1 MPTNIVSYA
10 ALKAAYFECLERD
23 MRARNRIYTDL
34 RQVDQVAGFL
44 SLGKVAETLKQAIG
58 WRA

>member
-1 MPTNIVSYA
+1 VRQLPTNIVSYA
-10 ALKAAYFECLERD
+10 ALKAACFEFLERA

-44 SLGKVAETLKQAIG
+44 VLGKDGETS
-58 WRA
+58 